1 MSSAFFNHYIVHLS
15 ANCLFVLQAN
25 TAIDFQKGP
34 SSCFWDRFLASL
46 TLFKLTRSN
55 YFIRTGF
62 VHIFLHSDSKIFCLF
77 SRHNVMIQI
86 VCQNQG
92 FKLAKLAQFLLK
104 FLPDS
109 EAWSQIWELNKWKQA
124 YPRVRANNDC
134 IFRFFP
140 GLKN

>member
-1 MSSAFFNHYIVHLS
+1 
-15 ANCLFVLQAN
+15 
-25 TAIDFQKGP
+25 
-34 SSCFWDRFLASL
+34 
-46 TLFKLTRSN
+46 
-55 YFIRTGF
+55 
-62 VHIFLHSDSKIFCLF
+62 
-77 SRHNVMIQI
+77 MIQI

-124 YPRVRANNDC
+124 YPRVRANIDC
-134 IFRFFP
+134 IFRFLP